1 MAGTGMAKIR
11 TAVLPVAGFGTRFLP
26 ATRAIPKELLP
37 IVDRPVVH
45 YALDE
50 AQAAGIERFV
60 FITARGKSVIEDHFD
75 RNAMLEHFLQQAGK
89 PELVEQCLVDV
100 PEPGVIAYVRQG
112 HPNGLGHAIL
122 SARHAVGDEPFA
134 VLLPDD
140 FILGPRPAL
149 ATLVET
155 RSRLGSGSFIGV
167 KEVDPLEAHRYGIIR
182 PGGEPES
189 SGAIPMR
196 GMVEKPDPE
205 SAPSRLA
212 AVGRYVLEPE
222 VFEVLARQELGVD
235 GEIQLTDAL
244 DEMAREGQSW
254 AVPLEGERFDCGSKI
269 GLLKANVVQALKD
282 PDLGPRLRE
291 FLRSLDCL

>member
-1 MAGTGMAKIR
+1 MKTIR

-50 AQAAGIERFV
+50 ARAAGIERFV

-75 RNAMLEHFLQQAGK
+75 RNPTLEHFLQQAGK
-89 PELVEQCLVDV
+89 PELVEKCLVDV
-100 PEPGVIAYVRQG
+100 PPPGVISYVRQG
-112 HPNGLGHAIL
+112 HPSGLGHAIL
-122 SARHAVGDEPFA
+122 SARHAVGCEPFA

-149 ATLVET
+149 AALMDA
-155 RSRLGSGSFIGV
+155 RSRLGPGSYIGV
-167 KEVDPLEAHRYGIIR
+167 KEVERSEVDRYGIIH
-182 PGGEPES
+182 PSGAADA

-196 GMVEKPDPE
+196 GMVEKPDPA

-212 AVGRYVLEPE
+212 AVGRYILEPE
-222 VFEVLARQELGVD
+222 VFEALARQGEGVG
-235 GEIQLTDAL
+235 GEVQLTDAL
-244 DEMAREGQSW
+244 DGLARQRRSW
-254 AVPLEGERFDCGSKI
+254 AIPLEGERYDCGSKI
-269 GLLKANVVQALKD
+269 GLLKANIVQALKD

-291 FLRSLDCL
+291 FLRSLEGA

>member
-1 MAGTGMAKIR
+1 MTRIR

-50 AQAAGIERFV
+50 ARAAGIERFV

-75 RNAMLEHFLQQAGK
+75 RNAMLEHFLEETGK
-89 PELVEQCLVDV
+89 SDLLDQCRADI
-100 PEPGVIAYVRQG
+100 PAPGVISYVRQG
-112 HPNGLGHAIL
+112 HPSGLGHAIL
-122 SARHAVGDEPFA
+122 SARHAVGNEPFA

-149 ATLVET
+149 SALIDA
-155 RSRLGSGSFIGV
+155 RNRLGVGFFVGV
-167 KEVDPLEAHRYGIIR
+167 KEVGHEEVNRYGIIH
-182 PGGEPES
+182 PSGGADAC
-189 SGAIPMR
+189 GAIPLR
-196 GMVEKPDPE
+196 GMVEKPDPQD
-205 SAPSRLA
+205 APSRLA
-212 AVGRYVLEPE
+212 VVGRYILEPV
-222 VFEVLARQELGVD
+222 VFEALAVQEQGVD

-244 DEMAREGQSW
+244 DGLARDGRSW
-254 AVPLEGERFDCGSKI
+254 AVRLEGERFDCGSKI
-269 GLLKANVVQALKD
+269 GLLKANVVRALED

-291 FLRSLDCL
+291 FLRTLD